1 MLYQLLSYPLD
12 INDPGFPGEPTL
24 TVETC
29 TDTAQ
34 GDIYNS
40 SKIHLFNH
48 FGTHFDA
55 PKHFNP
61 QGKTI
66 SELPLMQFIY
76 EKPLLIDI
84 PKGEASLIEVADLTP
99 FLTAIQQA
107 DCLIIRTGLE
117 KVRSAAPQ
125 DYAAKG
131 CAVSIEAAQYLIDY
145 TPNLKAI
152 GFDFISLA
160 SPANPEH
167 GIKAHQIMLG
177 MFSENFICIIEDMKL
192 AQLDKH
198 RLQRIFA
205 LPLIV
210 KGIDSAQV
218 TVLAEMRGK
227 ENEK

>member
-1 MLYQLLSYPLD
+1 MPYQLLSHPLD
-12 INDPGFPGEPTL
+12 IHDPGFPGEPTL
-24 TVETC
+24 TLETC
-29 TDTAQ
+29 TNINN
-34 GDIYNS
+34 GDVYNS

-55 PKHFNP
+55 PNHFNP
-61 QGKTI
+61 SGKTI
-66 SELPLMQFIY
+66 SELPLEQFIY

-84 PKGEASLIEVADLTP
+84 PKEKAGLIEPDDLKP
-99 FLTAIQQA
+99 HLPQIRQA
-107 DCLIIRTGLE
+107 DFLIIRTGLE
-117 KVRSAAPQ
+117 KVRSEHPQ
-125 DYAAKG
+125 QYAAQG
-131 CAVSIEAAQYLIDY
+131 CAVSIAAAQYLIDQ

-192 AQLDKH
+192 AALNAQNL
-198 RLQRIFA
+198 RRIFA
-205 LPLIV
+205 LPLLV

-218 TVLAEMRGK
+218 TVLAETSS
-227 ENEK
+227 